1 MNTEA
6 LPSSWTRP
14 DTIAPCRPSGGASR
28 KYRPLSSYVDN
39 AGLVLAG
46 LNIVT
51 PAVVMASMTVSVTL
65 EEAAPMMAST
75 PSPSR
80 RVEVTV
86 AVSVDVSPE
95 SPCVYSTGLP
105 STPPALLISSIAYS
119 TPANSGGP
127 RNARLPV
134 SGSNEP
140 ILRTPSPARSAVT
153 GTSDTID
160 DSGESAVTNCWSSE
174 IRLWAPNWR
183 IAYEPL
189 RGSPLP
195 LKSSGPDTPS

>member
-1 MNTEA
+1 
-6 LPSSWTRP
+6 
-14 DTIAPCRPSGGASR
+14 
-28 KYRPLSSYVDN
+28 
-39 AGLVLAG
+39 LAG

-51 PAVVMASMTVSVTL
+51 PAVVMASTTVSVTL

-80 RVEVTV
+80 RVDVTV

-95 SPCVYSTGLP
+95 SPWVYSTGLP

-134 SGSNEP
+134 SGSSEP
-140 ILRTPSPARSAVT
+140 IFSTPSPARSAVT
-153 GTSDTID
+153 GTSSTID
-160 DSGESAVTNCWSSE
+160 DSGDSAVTNVSSSVS
-174 IRLWAPNWR
+174 RLSAPNVR
-183 IAYEPL
+183 IAYEPF

-195 LKSSGPDTPS
+195 LKSSGPEMPS